1 MKLTEEQ
8 IEEYSKGWNIRVNQ
22 VVATRFLKDLETDE
36 YTYIQALQYIHGLC
50 VSVETTIALE
60 YILKKLYKPKVGSK
74 GECGQWPK
82 IPMAVDQ
89 FLMKQRGEVIGY

>member
-60 YILKKLYKPKVGSK
+60 YILQKLYNPKVGSK

>member
-8 IEEYSKGWNIRVNQ
+8 IQEYSKGWNIRVNQ
-22 VVATRFLKDLETDE
+22 VVATRFLKNLETDKC
-36 YTYIQALQYIHGLC
+36 TYIQALQRIHKLG

-60 YILKKLYKPKVGSK
+60 YILKKLYNPKTGSK
-74 GECGQWPK
+74 GKCGPWPK